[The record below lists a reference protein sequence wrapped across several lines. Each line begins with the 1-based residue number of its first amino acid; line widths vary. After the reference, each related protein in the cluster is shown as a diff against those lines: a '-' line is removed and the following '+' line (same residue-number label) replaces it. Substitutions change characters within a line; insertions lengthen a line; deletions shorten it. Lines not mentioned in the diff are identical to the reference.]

1 LKPLHMCRGFFYA
14 PICTQP
20 FLHYLCYQWYM
31 EIKSYI
37 KDLPS
42 NPGIYKY
49 FDNRDKI
56 IYVGKAKNLKKR
68 VTSYFT
74 KNHDNN
80 KTKVLVSKIKRVEYT
95 IVENE
100 AEALLL
106 ENNLIKEHQPRYNI
120 LLKDDKSFPLI
131 KIAKERF
138 PRVFAMRNPTYDGS
152 EYYGPYTSVR
162 AMHIVLD
169 LIKSIYPLRNCN
181 YNLSEDNIKA
191 GKFKPCLEYQLGN
204 CKAPCVGYES
214 EEEYMDSI
222 ANIRRILKGNIAE
235 VKNHL
240 KAGME
245 NAAEELNFEEAQKF
259 KVKLEMLEK
268 FRSKSTV
275 VNHKISNVDV
285 FSCLIDDKRAFVNY
299 LMVMNGMVVRTKS
312 VEYKLKLEES
322 VEDVLAVAIPQL
334 RALFDSESKELI
346 LPMEIEL
353 EEGLTATVPQR
364 GDKKKLL
371 ELSLRN
377 ALFYKKQKLD
387 QYEKL
392 NPGSRV
398 DRLMEVMKSDLRLT
412 DQPRHI
418 ECFDNSNLQGTNPV
432 SACVVFKDGKP
443 SKKDYRHF
451 NIKTVEGPD
460 DFASMQ
466 EAVRR
471 RYTRLQ
477 RENKPIPQ
485 LIVIDG
491 GKGQLSSV
499 VETLK
504 EIGVY
509 GQTSVVGIAKRLEEI
524 YYPGDSLP
532 MYIDKTSEALKVI
545 QHMRDE
551 AHRFGI
557 THHRNRRSKAFVRSE
572 LDAIN
577 GIGPT
582 TIKNLLNHFK
592 SVKKVKNASKEELI
606 NVVGNAKATIIANH
620 FNIK

>member
-1 LKPLHMCRGFFYA
+1 
-14 PICTQP
+14 
-20 FLHYLCYQWYM
+20 M

-204 CKAPCVGYES
+204 CKAPCVRYES

-334 RALFDSESKELI
+334 RVLFDSESKELI

-412 DQPRHI
+412 EQPRHI

-532 MYIDKTSEALKVI
+532 MYIDKTSETLKVI

>member
-1 LKPLHMCRGFFYA
+1 
-14 PICTQP
+14 
-20 FLHYLCYQWYM
+20 M

-181 YNLSEDNIKA
+181 YNLSEANIKA

>member
-1 LKPLHMCRGFFYA
+1 
-14 PICTQP
+14 
-20 FLHYLCYQWYM
+20 M

-204 CKAPCVGYES
+204 CKAPCVGDES

-334 RALFDSESKELI
+334 RVLFDSESKELI
-346 LPMEIEL
+346 LPMKIEL

-412 DQPRHI
+412 EQPRHI

-532 MYIDKTSEALKVI
+532 MYIDKTSETLKVI

>member
-1 LKPLHMCRGFFYA
+1 MCRGFFYA

-240 KAGME
+240 KGGME
-245 NAAEELNFEEAQKF
+245 TAAEELNFEEAQKF

-334 RALFDSESKELI
+334 RVLFDSESKELI

-532 MYIDKTSEALKVI
+532 MYIDKTSETLKVI

-592 SVKKVKNASKEELI
+592 SVKKVKNASKDELI

>member
-1 LKPLHMCRGFFYA
+1 MK
-14 PICTQP
+14 
-20 FLHYLCYQWYM
+20 
-31 EIKSYI
+31 
-37 KDLPS
+37 
-42 NPGIYKY
+42 
-49 FDNRDKI
+49 
-56 IYVGKAKNLKKR
+56 
-68 VTSYFT
+68 
-74 KNHDNN
+74 
-80 KTKVLVSKIKRVEYT
+80 
-95 IVENE
+95 
-100 AEALLL
+100 
-106 ENNLIKEHQPRYNI
+106 
-120 LLKDDKSFPLI
+120 
-131 KIAKERF
+131 
-138 PRVFAMRNPTYDGS
+138 
-152 EYYGPYTSVR
+152 
-162 AMHIVLD
+162 
-169 LIKSIYPLRNCN
+169 
-181 YNLSEDNIKA
+181 
-191 GKFKPCLEYQLGN
+191 
-204 CKAPCVGYES
+204 
-214 EEEYMDSI
+214 
-222 ANIRRILKGNIAE
+222 
-235 VKNHL
+235 
-240 KAGME
+240 
-245 NAAEELNFEEAQKF
+245 
-259 KVKLEMLEK
+259 
-268 FRSKSTV
+268 
-275 VNHKISNVDV
+275 
-285 FSCLIDDKRAFVNY
+285 
-299 LMVMNGMVVRTKS
+299 
-312 VEYKLKLEES
+312 
-322 VEDVLAVAIPQL
+322 
-334 RALFDSESKELI
+334 
-346 LPMEIEL
+346 IEL

-412 DQPRHI
+412 EQPRNI

-532 MYIDKTSEALKVI
+532 MYIDKTSETLKVI

>member
-1 LKPLHMCRGFFYA
+1 MKPLHMCRGFFYA

-181 YNLSEDNIKA
+181 YNLSEANIKA

-322 VEDVLAVAIPQL
+322 VEDVLAVALPQL

>member
-1 LKPLHMCRGFFYA
+1 MCRGFFYA

-334 RALFDSESKELI
+334 RVLFDSESKELI

>member
-1 LKPLHMCRGFFYA
+1 
-14 PICTQP
+14 
-20 FLHYLCYQWYM
+20 M

-68 VTSYFT
+68 VSSYFT

-131 KIAKERF
+131 KIANERF

-181 YNLSEDNIKA
+181 YNLSEANINA

-204 CKAPCVGYES
+204 CKAPCFGYET

-245 NAAEELNFEEAQKF
+245 TAAEELNFEEAQKF

-322 VEDVLAVAIPQL
+322 IEDVLAVAIPQL

-346 LPMEIEL
+346 LPVEIEL
-353 EEGLTATVPQR
+353 PDGLTCTVPQR

-371 ELSLRN
+371 ELSIRN
-377 ALFYKKQKLD
+377 ALLYKKQKLD

-392 NPGSRV
+392 NPGSRA

-412 DQPRHI
+412 EQPRHI

-532 MYIDKTSEALKVI
+532 MYIDKTSETLKVI

-582 TIKNLLNHFK
+582 TIKSLLNHFK

>member
-1 LKPLHMCRGFFYA
+1 MKPLHMCRGFFYA

-204 CKAPCVGYES
+204 CKAPCVRYES

-334 RALFDSESKELI
+334 RVLFDSESKELI

-412 DQPRHI
+412 EQPRHI

-532 MYIDKTSEALKVI
+532 MYIDKTSETLKVI

>member
-1 LKPLHMCRGFFYA
+1 
-14 PICTQP
+14 
-20 FLHYLCYQWYM
+20 M

-181 YNLSEDNIKA
+181 YNLSEANIKA

-443 SKKDYRHF
+443 AKKDYRHF

-582 TIKNLLNHFK
+582 TIKTLLNHFK
-592 SVKKVKNASKEELI
+592 SVKKVKNASKDELI
-606 NVVGNAKATIIANH
+606 NVVGNAKAAIIANH

>member
-1 LKPLHMCRGFFYA
+1 MKPLHMCRGFFYA

-106 ENNLIKEHQPRYNI
+106 ENSLIKEHQPRYNI

-181 YNLSEDNIKA
+181 YNLSEANIKA

-204 CKAPCVGYES
+204 CKAPCVRYES

>member
-181 YNLSEDNIKA
+181 YNLSEANIKA

>member
-1 LKPLHMCRGFFYA
+1 MKPLHMCRGFFYT

-100 AEALLL
+100 ADALLL
-106 ENNLIKEHQPRYNI
+106 ENNLIKEHQPIYNI

-181 YNLSEDNIKA
+181 YNLSEANISA

-214 EEEYMDSI
+214 EKEYMDSI

-240 KAGME
+240 KAGMDT
-245 NAAEELNFEEAQKF
+245 AADELNFEEAQKF

-346 LPMEIEL
+346 LPIEIEL
-353 EEGLTATVPQR
+353 EEGFMAAVPQR

-371 ELSLRN
+371 ELSIRN

-412 DQPRHI
+412 EQPRHI

-532 MYIDKTSEALKVI
+532 MYIDKTSETLKVI

-582 TIKNLLNHFK
+582 TIKTLLNHFK

-606 NVVGNAKATIIANH
+606 RVVGNAKATIIANH
-620 FNIK
+620 FHIK

>member
-1 LKPLHMCRGFFYA
+1 
-14 PICTQP
+14 
-20 FLHYLCYQWYM
+20 M

-68 VTSYFT
+68 VSSYFT

-131 KIAKERF
+131 KIANERF

-181 YNLSEDNIKA
+181 YNLSEANINA

-204 CKAPCVGYES
+204 CKAPCVGYET

-245 NAAEELNFEEAQKF
+245 TAAEELNFEEAQKF

-322 VEDVLAVAIPQL
+322 TEDVLTVAIPQL

-346 LPMEIEL
+346 LPVEIEL
-353 EEGLTATVPQR
+353 QDGLTCTVPQR

-371 ELSLRN
+371 ELSIRN

-392 NPGSRV
+392 NPGARA

-412 DQPRHI
+412 EQPRHI

-532 MYIDKTSEALKVI
+532 MYIDKTSETLKVI

-582 TIKNLLNHFK
+582 TIKSLLNHFK

>member
-1 LKPLHMCRGFFYA
+1 MKPLHMCRGFFYA

-181 YNLSEDNIKA
+181 YNLSEANIKA

-245 NAAEELNFEEAQKF
+245 TAAEELNFEEAQKF

-346 LPMEIEL
+346 LPIEIEL
-353 EEGLTATVPQR
+353 KEGLTATVPQR

-371 ELSLRN
+371 ELSIRN

-412 DQPRHI
+412 EKPRHI

-443 SKKDYRHF
+443 SKKDYRYF

-477 RENKPIPQ
+477 RENKAIPQ

-532 MYIDKTSEALKVI
+532 MYIDKTSETLKVI

-582 TIKNLLNHFK
+582 TIKTLLNHFK
-592 SVKKVKNASKEELI
+592 SVKKVKNASKEELL

>member
-181 YNLSEDNIKA
+181 YNLSEANIKA

-240 KAGME
+240 KGGME
-245 NAAEELNFEEAQKF
+245 TAAEELNFEEAQKF

-322 VEDVLAVAIPQL
+322 LEDVLAVAIPQL

-346 LPMEIEL
+346 LPIEIEL
-353 EEGLTATVPQR
+353 KEGLTATVPQR

-371 ELSLRN
+371 ELSIRN

-412 DQPRHI
+412 EQPRHI

-532 MYIDKTSEALKVI
+532 MYIDKTSETLKVI

-582 TIKNLLNHFK
+582 TIKTLLNHFK
-592 SVKKVKNASKEELI
+592 SVKKVKNASKDELI
-606 NVVGNAKATIIANH
+606 NVVGNAKAAIIANH

>member
-1 LKPLHMCRGFFYA
+1 MKPLHMCRGFFYA

-181 YNLSEDNIKA
+181 YNLSEANIKA

-245 NAAEELNFEEAQKF
+245 TAAEELNFEEAQKF

-346 LPMEIEL
+346 LPIEIEL
-353 EEGLTATVPQR
+353 KEGLTATVPQR

-371 ELSLRN
+371 ELSIRN

-412 DQPRHI
+412 EKPRHI

-443 SKKDYRHF
+443 SKKDYRYF

-477 RENKPIPQ
+477 RENKAIPQ

-532 MYIDKTSEALKVI
+532 MYIDKTSETLKVI

-582 TIKNLLNHFK
+582 TIKTLLNHFK
-592 SVKKVKNASKEELI
+592 SVKKVKNASKEELL
-606 NVVGNAKATIIANH
+606 NVVGNAKAAIIANH

>member
-1 LKPLHMCRGFFYA
+1 
-14 PICTQP
+14 
-20 FLHYLCYQWYM
+20 M

-204 CKAPCVGYES
+204 CKAPCVRYES

-334 RALFDSESKELI
+334 RVLFDSESKELI

>member
-1 LKPLHMCRGFFYA
+1 
-14 PICTQP
+14 
-20 FLHYLCYQWYM
+20 M

-181 YNLSEDNIKA
+181 YNLSEANIKA

-245 NAAEELNFEEAQKF
+245 TAAEELNFEEAQKF

-346 LPMEIEL
+346 LPIEIEL
-353 EEGLTATVPQR
+353 KEGLTATVPQR

-371 ELSLRN
+371 ELSIRN

-412 DQPRHI
+412 EKPRHI

-443 SKKDYRHF
+443 SKKDYRYF

-477 RENKPIPQ
+477 RENKAIPQ

-532 MYIDKTSEALKVI
+532 MYIDKTSETLKVI

-582 TIKNLLNHFK
+582 TIKTLLNHFK
-592 SVKKVKNASKEELI
+592 SVKKVKNASKEELL
-606 NVVGNAKATIIANH
+606 NVVGNAKAAIIANH

>member
-1 LKPLHMCRGFFYA
+1 
-14 PICTQP
+14 
-20 FLHYLCYQWYM
+20 M

-181 YNLSEDNIKA
+181 YNLSEANIKA

-240 KAGME
+240 QAGME

-412 DQPRHI
+412 EQPRHI

-532 MYIDKTSEALKVI
+532 MYIDKTSETLKVI

>member
-181 YNLSEDNIKA
+181 YNLSEANIKA

-532 MYIDKTSEALKVI
+532 MYIDKTSETLKVI

>member
-1 LKPLHMCRGFFYA
+1 MCRGFFYA

-181 YNLSEDNIKA
+181 YNLSEANIKA

-334 RALFDSESKELI
+334 RVLFDSESKELI

-353 EEGLTATVPQR
+353 EEGLKATVPQR

-532 MYIDKTSEALKVI
+532 MYIDKTSETLKVI

>member
-1 LKPLHMCRGFFYA
+1 MKPLHMCRGFFYA

-181 YNLSEDNIKA
+181 YNLSEANIKA

-240 KAGME
+240 KGGME
-245 NAAEELNFEEAQKF
+245 TAAEELNFEEAQKF

-322 VEDVLAVAIPQL
+322 LEDVLAVAIPQL

-346 LPMEIEL
+346 LPIEIEL
-353 EEGLTATVPQR
+353 KEGLTATVPQR

-371 ELSLRN
+371 ELSIRN

-412 DQPRHI
+412 EQPRHI

-532 MYIDKTSEALKVI
+532 MYIDKTSETLKVI

-582 TIKNLLNHFK
+582 TIKTLLNHFK
-592 SVKKVKNASKEELI
+592 SVKKVKNASKDELI
-606 NVVGNAKATIIANH
+606 NVVGNAKAAIIANH

>member
-1 LKPLHMCRGFFYA
+1 
-14 PICTQP
+14 
-20 FLHYLCYQWYM
+20 M

-181 YNLSEDNIKA
+181 YNLSEANIKA

-245 NAAEELNFEEAQKF
+245 TAAEELNFEEAQKF

-346 LPMEIEL
+346 LPIEIEL
-353 EEGLTATVPQR
+353 KEGLTATVPQR

-371 ELSLRN
+371 ELSIRN

-412 DQPRHI
+412 EKPRHI

-443 SKKDYRHF
+443 SKKDYRYF

-477 RENKPIPQ
+477 RENKAIPQ

-532 MYIDKTSEALKVI
+532 MYIDKTSETLKVI

-582 TIKNLLNHFK
+582 TIKTLLNHFK
-592 SVKKVKNASKEELI
+592 SVKKVKNASKEELL

>member
-1 LKPLHMCRGFFYA
+1 MKPLHMCRGFFYA

-181 YNLSEDNIKA
+181 YNLSEANIKA

-240 KAGME
+240 KGGME
-245 NAAEELNFEEAQKF
+245 TAAEELNFEEAQKF

-322 VEDVLAVAIPQL
+322 LEDVLAVAIPQL

-346 LPMEIEL
+346 LPIEIEL
-353 EEGLTATVPQR
+353 KEGLTATVPQR

-371 ELSLRN
+371 ELSIRN

-412 DQPRHI
+412 EQPRHI

-491 GKGQLSSV
+491 GKGQLSSG

-532 MYIDKTSEALKVI
+532 MYIDKTSETLKVI

-582 TIKNLLNHFK
+582 TIKTLLNHFK
-592 SVKKVKNASKEELI
+592 SVKKVKNASKDELI
-606 NVVGNAKATIIANH
+606 NVVGNAKAAIIANH